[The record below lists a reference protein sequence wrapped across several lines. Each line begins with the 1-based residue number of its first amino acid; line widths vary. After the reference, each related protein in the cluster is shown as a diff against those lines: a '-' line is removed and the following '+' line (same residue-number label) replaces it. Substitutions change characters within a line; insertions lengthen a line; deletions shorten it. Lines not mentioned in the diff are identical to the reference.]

1 MTDRELTSDTKWIV
15 CMWDIRG
22 ESVFDTAKILK
33 RSCEQVRGIIE
44 ECKADGYYDTVR
56 RHIEHFDMV
65 NAGRA
70 IRGFAAA
77 LCDGCGDVYYEQ

>member
-1 MTDRELTSDTKWIV
+1 MTDRELTSDTKWII

-22 ESVFDTAKILK
+22 ECAFETAKLLK
-33 RSCEQVRGIIE
+33 RSYEQVRSIID
-44 ECKADGYYDTVR
+44 ECKADGYYDMVR
-56 RHIEHFDMV
+56 RHIEHFDIV

-77 LCDGCGDVYYEQ
+77 LCDGGGDACCEQ